1 MQFHRPQQIRLFLDF
16 SVSISCNGKNR
27 FNHYIDSIPHRHS
40 SPISTITK
48 TKKTKQCSRSKLL
61 HTPSPVPLPHCGL
74 YSLHCCTPLPP
85 LFCHSFP
92 QEAPKR
98 PPPPRCPN
106 HTKQSPSYLPIH
118 SLTVLTLCEKHKTR
132 KLKTKNEEKS
142 SKQTKS
148 GEKHWFSTHSCIIAD
163 MGMTSDNIKCIQPS
177 DFQGNTYNYYVCYMH
192 RTQKCIYKWVLRMK
206 ARACTA
212 YQVHYILIYNT
223 RVVCTQSTLMAARTV
238 HKSISIPHFC
248 PFSLRVYYEM
258 CVRVR

>member
-48 TKKTKQCSRSKLL
+48 TKKKRNNA
-61 HTPSPVPLPHCGL
+61 PDRN
-74 YSLHCCTPLPP
+74 CCTPPPQPLSLIVACTHCIAAPHCHPYFAILVRKRHPNAHLPP
-85 LFCHSFP
+85 LP
-92 QEAPKR
+92 QSHQAKSLLFTNTLAHCADSLR
-98 PPPPRCPN
+98 KTQN
-106 HTKQSPSYLPIH
+106 KKIKNKKKKQ
-118 SLTVLTLCEKHKTR
+118 
-132 KLKTKNEEKS
+132 NEEKS

-192 RTQKCIYKWVLRMK
+192 RTQKCIYKWVLRME

-212 YQVHYILIYNT
+212 YKYIIYLYTTHALYAHN
-223 RVVCTQSTLMAARTV
+223 RHSCSAYRTQIHFYSTFL
-238 HKSISIPHFC
+238 SIFAT
-248 PFSLRVYYEM
+248 SLL
-258 CVRVR
+258 